1 MAYGDIII
9 VKLLGEGDAMHELN
23 VYSGKVNY
31 KDICFDFVYDN
42 QELRLIPPSDKKEE
56 VRHWRMQEVFKGCY
70 TMGEPII
77 MEAPYLEGTINET
90 GQSIVFIMREG
101 DTIGSYNSVL
111 RVQVLAVILFSTNKK
126 MIRKIA
132 FTGPEINAIHS
143 VGQAFSLIYEKEKS
157 EKGIVSVQTTEY
169 DKTTTDKNDFCVD
182 DKSVSVHF
190 SIGRRVSTG
199 VQDTPLKLTSIM
211 VFEFEATEDYAFIY
225 RLYNIAK
232 QFIRYLCYRKNVVI
246 DAVELSELM
255 DTGKYY
261 ICAEM
266 QVLDSNKLCEEK
278 IIKDGR
284 YIRQHYIA
292 GVEGKILSD
301 IASDT
306 IYMRHLP
313 DSYEAGRH
321 IDAARFVMITAA
333 FEWEFRRIFPDGV
346 VKKNKKIE
354 AEKQAT
360 QVLEELIDNS
370 TGELK
375 SIYKYLQK
383 NIGSS
388 PLSGK
393 IAFVGKSL
401 AETIDMFGKYLY
413 GLNDEELNYSK
424 MGERLSQQRNN
435 FAHGNLDKDFVG
447 LSLLDLIFLEIV
459 LYAMQLKYYGL
470 EDINIKKAVNELFH
484 KNLVIKE

>member
-1 MAYGDIII
+1 
-9 VKLLGEGDAMHELN
+9 MHIREVINLDELN

-31 KDICFDFVYDN
+31 KEICFDFVYDK

-56 VRHWRMQEVFKGCY
+56 VKHWRMHELSQGCY
-70 TMGEPII
+70 TRGEPII
-77 MEAPYLEGTINET
+77 MEVPYIEGTINET
-90 GQSIVFIMREG
+90 GQSIVFITREG
-101 DTIGSYNSVL
+101 DTIESYNSVL
-111 RVQVLAVILFSTNKK
+111 CIQVLAVILFSTNKK
-126 MIRKIA
+126 MINRIA

-143 VGQAFSLIYEKEKS
+143 VGQAFSLVYEKEKS

-169 DKTTTDKNDFCVD
+169 EKTTTNKNDFFVD
-182 DKSVSVHF
+182 DKTVSVHF

-199 VQDTPLKLTSIM
+199 IQDTPLKLTSIM
-211 VFEFEATEDYAFIY
+211 VFEFEQTEDYAFIY
-225 RLYNIAK
+225 RLYNIAE

-255 DTGKYY
+255 DIGKYY
-261 ICAEM
+261 ICAKM
-266 QVLDSNKLCEEK
+266 QVLDNNQQCEKK

-284 YIRQHYIA
+284 YISQHYIA

-346 VKKNKKIE
+346 SKKDKKIE
-354 AEKQAT
+354 AEKQAM
-360 QVLEELIDNS
+360 QVLEELIDDS
-370 TGELK
+370 KGELRD
-375 SIYKYLQK
+375 IYKYLYK
-383 NIGSS
+383 CIGSS

-413 GLNDEELNYSK
+413 SLNDEELNYSK

>member
-1 MAYGDIII
+1 
-9 VKLLGEGDAMHELN
+9 LEELN
-23 VYSGKVNY
+23 VYSGKVKY
-31 KDICFDFVYDN
+31 KDIYFDFVYDEK
-42 QELRLIPPSDKKEE
+42 ELRLIPPSDKKEE
-56 VRHWRMQEVFKGCY
+56 VIHWRMHEFSKGCF
-70 TMGEPII
+70 TMGDPLT
-77 MEAPYLEGTINET
+77 MEVPYLEGTINET
-90 GQSIVFIMREG
+90 GQSIVFISREG

-126 MIRKIA
+126 MIRRIA

-143 VGQAFSLIYEKEKS
+143 VGQAFSLVYEREKS

-169 DKTTTDKNDFCVD
+169 EKTTTDKNVFFVD
-182 DKSVSVHF
+182 DKTVSVHF

-199 VQDTPLKLTSIM
+199 IQDTPLKLTSIM
-211 VFEFEATEDYAFIY
+211 VFEFEPTEDYAFIY

-261 ICAEM
+261 TCAKM
-266 QVLDSNKLCEEK
+266 QVMNSRQQCEEK
-278 IIKDGR
+278 TIKDRR
-284 YIRQHYIA
+284 YISQHYIA

-313 DSYEAGRH
+313 DSYDAGRQ

-333 FEWEFRRIFPDGV
+333 FEWEFRRIFPNGV

-360 QVLEELIDNS
+360 QILQELIDDS
-370 TGELK
+370 TGELRN
-375 SIYKYLQK
+375 IYKYLQK

-413 GLNDEELNYSK
+413 SLNDEELNYSE

>member
-1 MAYGDIII
+1 M
-9 VKLLGEGDAMHELN
+9 
-23 VYSGKVNY
+23 YSGKLNY
-31 KDICFDFVYDN
+31 KGICFDFVYDR
-42 QELRLIPPSDKKEE
+42 QELRLIPPSHKKDE
-56 VRHWRMQEVFKGCY
+56 VKNWNKSELFQGGFA
-70 TMGEPII
+70 MGPHLTVDV
-77 MEAPYLEGTINET
+77 PYLEGITNET
-90 GQSIVFIMREG
+90 DQNIIFI
-101 DTIGSYNSVL
+101 TIQGATISSYNSVL
-111 RVQVLAVILFSTNKK
+111 LIQVVAILLFSTSKK
-126 MIRKIA
+126 MINKIA
-132 FTGPEINAIHS
+132 FTGPEINAIHP
-143 VGQAFSLIYEKEKS
+143 VGQAFSVICEKE
-157 EKGIVSVQTTEY
+157 EQTKGIVSIQTTEY
-169 DKTTTDKNDFCVD
+169 EKTTTKKSLFIVEDKEIA
-182 DKSVSVHF
+182 VHF
-190 SIGRRVSTG
+190 SIGRQVSKG
-199 VQDTPLKLTSIM
+199 IQDTPLKLTSIM
-211 VFEFEATEDYAFIY
+211 VFEFEPTDDYTFIF

-232 QFIRYLCYRKNVVI
+232 LFIQYLCYRKNIVI

-255 DTGKYY
+255 DDGKYH
-261 ICAEM
+261 ICAKM
-266 QVLDSNKLCEEK
+266 QIPNSNQQCEK
-278 IIKDGR
+278 RTIKDGR
-284 YIRQHYIA
+284 YISQHYIA
-292 GVEGKILSD
+292 GLEGKILSD

-313 DSYEAGRH
+313 DSYDAGRH

-346 VKKNKKIE
+346 SKKDKKLQ
-354 AEKQAT
+354 AEERAV
-360 QVLEELIDNS
+360 QVLQKLIDNS

-401 AETIDMFGKYLY
+401 VGTIDMFGKYLY

-470 EDINIKKAVNELFH
+470 EDINIKKAINDLFH
-484 KNLVIKE
+484 KNLVIEE

>member
-1 MAYGDIII
+1 
-9 VKLLGEGDAMHELN
+9 
-23 VYSGKVNY
+23 
-31 KDICFDFVYDN
+31 
-42 QELRLIPPSDKKEE
+42 
-56 VRHWRMQEVFKGCY
+56 
-70 TMGEPII
+70 
-77 MEAPYLEGTINET
+77 
-90 GQSIVFIMREG
+90 
-101 DTIGSYNSVL
+101 
-111 RVQVLAVILFSTNKK
+111 
-126 MIRKIA
+126 
-132 FTGPEINAIHS
+132 
-143 VGQAFSLIYEKEKS
+143 
-157 EKGIVSVQTTEY
+157 
-169 DKTTTDKNDFCVD
+169 
-182 DKSVSVHF
+182 
-190 SIGRRVSTG
+190 
-199 VQDTPLKLTSIM
+199 
-211 VFEFEATEDYAFIY
+211 
-225 RLYNIAK
+225 
-232 QFIRYLCYRKNVVI
+232 
-246 DAVELSELM
+246 
-255 DTGKYY
+255 
-261 ICAEM
+261 M
-266 QVLDSNKLCEEK
+266 QVLFNNQQCELK

-284 YIRQHYIA
+284 YISQHYIA

-346 VKKNKKIE
+346 SKKDKKIE
-354 AEKQAT
+354 AEKQAM
-360 QVLEELIDNS
+360 QVLEELIDDS
-370 TGELK
+370 KGELRD
-375 SIYKYLQK
+375 IYKYLYK
-383 NIGSS
+383 CIGSS

-413 GLNDEELNYSK
+413 SLNDEELNYSK

>member
-1 MAYGDIII
+1 M
-9 VKLLGEGDAMHELN
+9 EELN
-23 VYSGKVNY
+23 VYSGKVKY
-31 KDICFDFVYDN
+31 KDIYFDFVYDEK
-42 QELRLIPPSDKKEE
+42 ELRLIPPSDKKEE
-56 VRHWRMQEVFKGCY
+56 VIHWRMHEFSKGCF
-70 TMGEPII
+70 TMGDHLT
-77 MEAPYLEGTINET
+77 MEVPYLEGTINET
-90 GQSIVFIMREG
+90 GQSIVFISREG

-126 MIRKIA
+126 MIRRIA

-143 VGQAFSLIYEKEKS
+143 VGQAFSLVYEKEKS

-169 DKTTTDKNDFCVD
+169 EKTTTDKNDFFVD
-182 DKSVSVHF
+182 DKTVSVHF

-199 VQDTPLKLTSIM
+199 IQDTPLKLTSIM
-211 VFEFEATEDYAFIY
+211 VFEFEPTEDYAFIY

-261 ICAEM
+261 TCAKM
-266 QVLDSNKLCEEK
+266 QVMNSRQQCEEK
-278 IIKDGR
+278 TIKDRR
-284 YIRQHYIA
+284 YISQHYIA

-313 DSYEAGRH
+313 DSYDAGRQ

-333 FEWEFRRIFPDGV
+333 FEWEFRRIFPNGV

-360 QVLEELIDNS
+360 QILQELIDDS
-370 TGELK
+370 TGELRN
-375 SIYKYLQK
+375 IYKYLQK

-413 GLNDEELNYSK
+413 SLNDEELNYSE

-470 EDINIKKAVNELFH
+470 EDLNIKKAVNELFH

>member
-1 MAYGDIII
+1 MD
-9 VKLLGEGDAMHELN
+9 VFN

-31 KDICFDFVYDN
+31 KDICFDFVYDKH
-42 QELRLIPPSDKKEE
+42 ELRLIPPSDKKEE
-56 VRHWRMQEVFKGCY
+56 VKHWRMQELSQGWY
-70 TMGEPII
+70 TMGVPLT
-77 MEAPYLEGTINET
+77 MEAPYLEGKINET
-90 GQSIVFIMREG
+90 GQSIVFITREG

-111 RVQVLAVILFSTNKK
+111 RVQVFAVILFSTNKK
-126 MIRKIA
+126 MISRIA

-143 VGQAFSLIYEKEKS
+143 VSQAFLLIYEKEKS

-169 DKTTTDKNDFCVD
+169 EKTTTDKNDFCVN
-182 DKSVSVHF
+182 DKVVSVHF
-190 SIGRRVSTG
+190 SIGRRVSKG
-199 VQDTPLKLTSIM
+199 IQDTPLKLTSIM
-211 VFEFEATEDYAFIY
+211 VFEFEPTDDYAFVY

-232 QFIRYLCYRKNVVI
+232 QFIQYLCYRKNVVI
-246 DAVELSELM
+246 EAVELSELM
-255 DTGKYY
+255 DNGKSY
-261 ICAEM
+261 ICAKM
-266 QVLDSNKLCEEK
+266 QALDSNQQCEK
-278 IIKDGR
+278 KPIKDGR
-284 YIRQHYIA
+284 YISQRYIS
-292 GVEGKILSD
+292 GFEGKILSD

-306 IYMRHLP
+306 IYSRHLP
-313 DSYEAGRH
+313 DSYE
-321 IDAARFVMITAA
+321 DNCYNAARFVMITAA

-346 VKKNKKIE
+346 SKRDKKKE

-360 QVLEELIDNS
+360 QVLQELIDDS
-370 TGELK
+370 TGELR
-375 SIYKYLQK
+375 SIYKYIQK

-413 GLNDEELNYSK
+413 SLNNEELSYSK
-424 MGERLSQQRNN
+424 MGERLSRQRNN

-470 EDINIKKAVNELFH
+470 EDIKVKKALNELFH